1 MADGYLGGEPLLED
15 ERLLEGERLDDLQF
29 KGLRVIQ
36 NPALFCFGTDAVLL
50 SSFANVRKG
59 HTVIDLGTGCGV
71 IALLLAG
78 RTEARKIIGI
88 EIQSAVANMARRSV
102 ELNGLQG
109 RIEIVNMD
117 LKDAAKNLGCGIA
130 DSIVCNPPYGKYDG
144 GLHSTSDAQR
154 IARHEVACTLEDC
167 VTAAE
172 KLLKNGGRAAFI
184 HQSDRFMELLNLLQK
199 HHLEPKRIR
208 MIQPRP
214 DRAPNLMLVEGI
226 KQGKSGV
233 VWLPPIII
241 REINGEYTEE
251 LLRMYH
257 KID

>member
-1 MADGYLGGEPLLED
+1 MAESLLS
-15 ERLLEGERLDDLQF
+15 GERIDDLQF

-36 NPALFCFGTDAVLL
+36 NPSLFCFGTDAVLL

-59 HTVIDLGTGCGV
+59 QTVIDLGTGCGV

-88 EIQSAVANMARRSV
+88 EIQKAVADMAIRSV
-102 ELNGLQG
+102 ALNGCQE
-109 RIEIVNMD
+109 RIEIMNMD
-117 LKDAAKNLGCGIA
+117 LKDAPKALGCGCA
-130 DSIVCNPPYGKYDG
+130 DAIVCNPPYGKHNG
-144 GLHSTSDAQR
+144 GLHSAADAQR

-167 VTAAE
+167 ILAAE

-208 MIQPRP
+208 MIQPRM
-214 DRAPNLMLVEGI
+214 DRAPNLMLVEGV

-241 REINGEYTEE
+241 RGENGEYTQE

-257 KID
+257 KQDSPSINAPQ